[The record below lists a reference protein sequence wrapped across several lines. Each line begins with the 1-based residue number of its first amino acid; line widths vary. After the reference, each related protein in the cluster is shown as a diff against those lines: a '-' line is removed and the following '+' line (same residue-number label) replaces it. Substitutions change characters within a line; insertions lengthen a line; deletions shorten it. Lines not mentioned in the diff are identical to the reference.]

1 MLVIVGITVVP
12 RMAVLVVASGWVV
25 VGLASIGVPVRE
37 AVGVLVGVLMGMG
50 VQGLSVAV
58 GVRVQVLVRMA
69 VLVFVLQLPDG
80 VAAVSAVDEGEAVE
94 AAQGLV
100 LHEFP
105 GGKVEGN
112 PALVHDQG
120 PAGQFAHEKH
130 VVADQEQGR
139 LEIG

>member
-12 RMAVLVVASGWVV
+12 WMAVLVVASGWVV

-105 GGKVEGN
+105 GGKPTGACSRCVSRWGWR
-112 PALVHDQG
+112 H
-120 PAGQFAHEKH
+120 
-130 VVADQEQGR
+130 
-139 LEIG
+139 